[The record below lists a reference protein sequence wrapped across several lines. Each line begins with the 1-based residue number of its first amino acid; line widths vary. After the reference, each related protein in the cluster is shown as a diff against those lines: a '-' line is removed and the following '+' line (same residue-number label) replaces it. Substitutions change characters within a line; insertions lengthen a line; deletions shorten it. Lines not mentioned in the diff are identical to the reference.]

1 MRVDRPVGMECS
13 MHTEREKLRRIVW
26 MRRNIK
32 HAIPIVMYV
41 ILYVF
46 CVTMGVVS
54 TMPETHAFE
63 VGSVSDADIVAS
75 KDVVDEYSTNL
86 LREEAKQKVAPIYD
100 IHEEVT
106 QQVEQD
112 IIEVFSAFEQIR
124 QKAQSLYVSANPME
138 VAPNFAAVNWEDFF
152 KTNAAVLTDGVKIPD
167 YITGQN
173 LYTVASM
180 SASQLE
186 KLRQETVESTR
197 NVLVGGLM
205 EEEVAGAVEDIRA
218 QFVENEHFSIEEASL
233 AHNVVQNTLKANR
246 QYNPEETETA
256 KEEAAAAVEEVTYK
270 KGQNIVREGELISEA
285 QLQLIKQLGLL
296 DESSNRMTRWF
307 SGASIMAAVFAAGVI
322 FAITVDRSLYEN
334 KKIMMQIVTMTVL
347 IVLVALVCR
356 RIDQR
361 VCPVFIVS
369 ILAAVVLERN
379 TAIFYG
385 VFASFVVAFVMAPQ
399 DAMFFDEQ
407 VLRQL
412 TAGVLGSVT
421 SVLLLKTKQK
431 RSEYIIAGLAAGAL
445 SALMY
450 MSYGVLN
457 GFGLRDHFAA
467 VCYALA
473 SGLVS
478 GFMTVGI
485 LPIWETMFSVVT
497 PSKLLELTDPSRPL
511 LRKLMVEAP
520 GTYHHSIMVANLAEA
535 GAEAVGADALL
546 TRVAAYYHDVGKLED
561 PLMFKENQINIPNPH
576 DQLKPKESAL
586 IIRKHVRDGMR
597 LVAQSGLPQK
607 AIEIISQH
615 HGDSVVGYFY
625 YMAKQQGEVDEK
637 DFRYPGKKPQTKE
650 AGVLMMAD
658 ITEAAIRAKKAA
670 SAPDL
675 REQIAQLI
683 KSKYDEGEFDE
694 CPLTRRDLNLI
705 IDAFT
710 AIFVGQRHER
720 ILYPQDKEKEAN
732 KGNA

>member
-1 MRVDRPVGMECS
+1 
-13 MHTEREKLRRIVW
+13 

-152 KTNAAVLTDGVKIPD
+152 KTNAAVLTDGVKIPE
-167 YITGQN
+167 YITEQN

-218 QFVENEHFSIEEASL
+218 QFVENEDFSIEEASL

-246 QYNPEETETA
+246 QYNQFETEKA

-576 DQLKPKESAL
+576 DQMKPKESAL

>member
-1 MRVDRPVGMECS
+1 

-63 VGSVSDADIVAS
+63 VDSVSDADIVAS
-75 KDVVDEYSTNL
+75 KDVIDEYSTKL
-86 LREEAKQKVAPIYD
+86 LRDEAMQKVAPIYD

-106 QQVEQD
+106 QQVEQY
-112 IIEVFSAFEQIR
+112 IIEAFSAFEQIR
-124 QKAQSLYVSANPME
+124 LNAQSLYVSANPME

-152 KTNAAVLTDGVKIPD
+152 KTNAAILTDGVKIPE
-167 YITGQN
+167 YITEQN

-197 NVLVGGLM
+197 NVLVGGLK
-205 EEEVAGAVEDIRA
+205 EEEVAKTVENIRA
-218 QFVENEHFSIEEASL
+218 QFVENEDFSIEEASL

-246 QYNPEETETA
+246 QYNQFETEKA

-322 FAITVDRSLYEN
+322 FAITVDRNLYEN

-576 DQLKPKESAL
+576 DQMKPKESAL

-720 ILYPQDKEKEAN
+720 ILYPQDKEKEES
-732 KGNA
+732 KENA

>member
-1 MRVDRPVGMECS
+1 MDRPVGMECS

-26 MRRNIK
+26 MRKNIK

-63 VGSVSDADIVAS
+63 VGSVSDANIVAS
-75 KDVVDEYSTNL
+75 KDVVDEYSTKL
-86 LREEAKQKVAPIYD
+86 LRDEAMQKVAPIYD

-106 QQVEQD
+106 QNVEED
-112 IIEVFSAFEQIR
+112 IIKVFAAFEQIR
-124 QKAQSLYVSANPME
+124 HRAQSLYVSANPME

-152 KTNAAVLTDGVKIPD
+152 KTNAAILTDGVEIPE
-167 YITGQN
+167 YIKEQN

-197 NVLVGGLM
+197 KVLVTY
-205 EEEVAGAVEDIRA
+205 EDDIPRTAENIRA
-218 QFVENEHFSIEEASL
+218 QFVENEDFSIEEASL
-233 AHNVVQNTLKANR
+233 AHNVVQNTLQINRTYNDKDTDAAKA
-246 QYNPEETETA
+246 
-256 KEEAAAAVEEVTYK
+256 EAAAAVEEVTYK

-576 DQLKPKESAL
+576 DQMKPKESAL

-597 LVAQSGLPQK
+597 LVAQNGLPQK

-720 ILYPQDKEKEAN
+720 ILYPQDKEKEAS
-732 KGNA
+732 KENA